1 MNELFELP
9 KVVHRRKNGQ
19 YATKEVAYAD
29 RVAEEN
35 KSLRFEK
42 EKYQRM
48 ALALE
53 KENRKLKER
62 LSQIKSILL

>member
-1 MNELFELP
+1 MMETLFEE
-9 KVVHRRKNGQ
+9 KQVYRRRNGQ
-19 YATKEVAYAD
+19 YATKEMAYAD

-48 ALALE
+48 ALVLE

-62 LSQIKSILL
+62 LAQIKTLLL

>member
-1 MNELFELP
+1 MEALFEMP

-29 RVAEEN
+29 KIAEEN
-35 KSLRFEK
+35 ELLKYEK

-48 ALALE
+48 AMALAN
-53 KENRKLKER
+53 ENKKLKEK
-62 LSQIKSILL
+62 LSQIKLLL